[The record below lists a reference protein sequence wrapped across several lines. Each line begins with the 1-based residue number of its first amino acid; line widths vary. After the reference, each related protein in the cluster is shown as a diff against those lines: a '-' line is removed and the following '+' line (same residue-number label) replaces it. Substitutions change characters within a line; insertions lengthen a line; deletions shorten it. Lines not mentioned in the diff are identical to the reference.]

1 MKKNEIRGRRFT
13 CLRLLEKMRFFENY
27 KFGKRACNTQPSV
40 SISLQSHFE
49 IISVL
54 QRSHFG
60 SASVSRGCHFCMF
73 SIALP
78 SHIDLICHFQF
89 KRGLHPMFTNSNGWP
104 ADRPRDASDKLSG
117 NRQFAQLGKEDLLI
131 TETDTSLALKI
142 IQHEDFRIHLEVKN
156 TIETLIKIY
165 MHRACGMCRLWN
177 KYGCPEPIRYQ
188 TIYSPKFTNSVKI
201 HIQHIMHASQYATS
215 ILRTFRWPTQKMIT
229 MRP

>member
-1 MKKNEIRGRRFT
+1 MTDQLSCWNEWKGGEWQD
-13 CLRLLEKMRFFENY
+13 LDNW
-27 KFGKRACNTQPSV
+27 NV
-40 SISLQSHFE
+40 SHPRWPETF
-49 IISVL
+49 
-54 QRSHFG
+54 
-60 SASVSRGCHFCMF
+60 
-73 SIALP
+73 
-78 SHIDLICHFQF
+78 HFQL

-104 ADRPRDASDKLSG
+104 ADRPRDASDKYG
-117 NRQFAQLGKEDLLI
+117 NRKFAQLEKEDLLI

-201 HIQHIMHASQYATS
+201 HIQHIMHASQCATS

>member
-1 MKKNEIRGRRFT
+1 MIQYGLKRNEWKGGEWPD
-13 CLRLLEKMRFFENY
+13 LDNW
-27 KFGKRACNTQPSV
+27 NV
-40 SISLQSHFE
+40 SHARWPE
-49 IISVL
+49 T
-54 QRSHFG
+54 
-60 SASVSRGCHFCMF
+60 
-73 SIALP
+73 P
-78 SHIDLICHFQF
+78 HFQL
-89 KRGLHPMFTNSNGWP
+89 KRRLHPMFTYKFKWMTCGQLQ
-104 ADRPRDASDKLSG
+104 RRC
-117 NRQFAQLGKEDLLI
+117 RQIEWQQKIRTARKRRLAYHR
-131 TETDTSLALKI
+131 DTSLALKI

-229 MRP
+229 VRP